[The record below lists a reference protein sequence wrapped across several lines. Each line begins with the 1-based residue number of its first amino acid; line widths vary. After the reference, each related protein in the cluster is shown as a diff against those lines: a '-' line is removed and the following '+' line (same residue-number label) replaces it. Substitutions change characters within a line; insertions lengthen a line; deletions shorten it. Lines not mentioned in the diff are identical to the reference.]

1 MWRSD
6 AIDVEIRRMRKSQR
20 QLGFTLI
27 ELVVV
32 ITILGIFAA
41 FAIPRFASLEVE
53 ARSAV
58 TEALGGSLRSSAALA
73 HALWLA
79 RGQPATVSMEGQVI
93 TLANGYPNIA
103 TIDDTLT
110 SLEGFLYD
118 ASGSPGV
125 FSKTNDG
132 ATPIANCTV
141 SYTEAAAVGAA
152 PTIVTDTSGC

>member
-1 MWRSD
+1 MGKK
-6 AIDVEIRRMRKSQR
+6 AGQ
-20 QLGFTLI
+20 QGFTLI

-41 FAIPRFASLEVE
+41 FAVPRFASLEVE

-58 TEALGGSLRSSAALA
+58 TEALGGSLRSSSALA

-79 RGQPATVSMEGQVI
+79 QGQPATVSMEGAII

-103 TIDDTLT
+103 TIDDTLS
-110 SLEGFLYD
+110 SLDGFIYD

-132 ATPIANCTV
+132 VTPIANCTV
-141 SYTEAAAVGAA
+141 SYTPPAVAGSA
-152 PTIVTDTSGC
+152 PTIVVDTTGC

>member
-1 MWRSD
+1 MESMRT
-6 AIDVEIRRMRKSQR
+6 RMTRSQR
-20 QLGFTLI
+20 GFTLI

-58 TEALGGSLRSSAALA
+58 TAALGGSVRSSAALA

-79 RGQPATVSMEGQVI
+79 QGQPATVSMEGQVI

-103 TIDDTLT
+103 TIDDTLA
-110 SLEGFLYD
+110 SLDGFLYD

-132 ATPIANCTV
+132 VTPIANCTV
-141 SYTEAAAVGAA
+141 SYTEAGAGTA
-152 PTIVTDTSGC
+152 PTIVVDTSGC